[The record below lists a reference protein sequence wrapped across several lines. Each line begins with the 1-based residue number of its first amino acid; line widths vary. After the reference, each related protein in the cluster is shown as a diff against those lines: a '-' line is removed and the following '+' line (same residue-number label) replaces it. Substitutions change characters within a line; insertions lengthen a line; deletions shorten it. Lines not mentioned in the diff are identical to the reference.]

1 MKEAFNFVEVYSGAT
16 LILEAYVIHF
26 STPEKEQG
34 TSNSNLFCH
43 RKMGASN
50 YDICN

>member
-1 MKEAFNFVEVYSGAT
+1 MKEAFNFVEVYSDVT
-16 LILEAYVIHF
+16 LTLEAYVINF

-34 TSNSNLFCH
+34 TRNSNLFCH

-50 YDICN
+50 SDICN